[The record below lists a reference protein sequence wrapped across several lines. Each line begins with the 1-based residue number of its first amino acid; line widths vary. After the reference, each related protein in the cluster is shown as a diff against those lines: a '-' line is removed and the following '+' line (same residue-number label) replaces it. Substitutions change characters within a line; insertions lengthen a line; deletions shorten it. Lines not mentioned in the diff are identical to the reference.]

1 LLVAVS
7 ASPYQVEPVDVGLR
21 GVVATGR
28 VARQRVALTV
38 RKRSAT
44 VPRMLR
50 DARGVAWVVALTAL
64 WVYALTLSPTV
75 AWRNFGEDSGDL
87 LVASATLGIPHPTGY
102 PLYVLLG
109 RVAGFLP
116 LGTVAFRINLVS
128 ALAGAASV
136 YFLARLALTLAGDT
150 RRWGASLAA
159 ASAALLYA
167 FSQGAWSQS
176 AVAEVYTLNAAFLGA
191 ILWALALAE
200 RTGAYR
206 PLALA
211 SYLFG
216 LGLTNHL
223 LLLAAAPALALVVAR
238 RLAARSIGVPG
249 IVLLL
254 LLAVWGIT
262 LDSYLPIRA
271 SRGPEFS
278 WGVPNTP
285 DRLFWVLTGRQ
296 YAGNFFHRSLPQ
308 LVRHV
313 VAGRW
318 WIDFG
323 WGVGLLLAGLVGVG
337 PSWRAASRTG
347 LLPVLAALAA
357 ALALVSAYS
366 IPDDVG
372 YWMPVAFLLCAIAG
386 SGLAALWSM
395 AGARLARLAL
405 AAFALA
411 VVVLGVVRNYR
422 EVDASADAT
431 PYVYA
436 HRNLE
441 TVEPNALIVSEYDG
455 RTFSLW
461 FYKATDFRQSH
472 PNLVVVYK
480 ALLVWPWYLH
490 HLAKRYPDLAVPP
503 GSNDPD
509 LLMNRLVARNIERR
523 PVYLVRDD
531 PGLARIFRLEP
542 TGYPLLPIF
551 RVRLKAP

>member
-1 LLVAVS
+1 M
-7 ASPYQVEPVDVGLR
+7 
-21 GVVATGR
+21 
-28 VARQRVALTV
+28 V
-38 RKRSAT
+38 RHT
-44 VPRMLR
+44 
-50 DARGVAWVVALTAL
+50 RGVAWVVALAAL
-64 WVYALTLSPTV
+64 WVYSLTLSPTV

-109 RVAGFLP
+109 RAAGFLP
-116 LGTVAFRINLVS
+116 LGTLAFRINLVS

-136 YFLARLALTLAGDT
+136 YFLARLALTLAGDGE
-150 RRWGASLAA
+150 RFGAPFAA

-191 ILWALALAE
+191 ILLALAMAE
-200 RTGAYR
+200 RTGDFR

-223 LLLAAAPALALVVAR
+223 LLLAVAPALAYVITR
-238 RLAARSIGVPG
+238 RLVAGSIGLPG

-254 LLAVWGIT
+254 LLVIWGIS

-285 DRLFWVLTGRQ
+285 GRLLWVLTGRQ
-296 YAGNFFHRSLPQ
+296 YAGNFFHRSLPD
-308 LVRHV
+308 LIHHLLT
-313 VAGRW
+313 GRW
-318 WIDFG
+318 WVDFG
-323 WGVGLLLAGLVGVG
+323 WGIALPAIGLLGLAM
-337 PSWRAASRTG
+337 SWRNG
-347 LLPVLAALAA
+347 LPRGVLPVLIALIA

-372 YWMPVAFLLCAIAG
+372 YWMPVSFLLCALAG
-386 SGLAALWSM
+386 SGLAALWSR
-395 AGARLARLAL
+395 ADARAARLAL
-405 AAFALA
+405 GALA
-411 VVVLGVVRNYR
+411 LAAVLFLIARNYR
-422 EVDASADAT
+422 EVDASTDAT

-441 TVEPNALIVSEYDG
+441 AVEPNALIVSDYDG
-455 RTFSLW
+455 RTFALW
-461 FYKATDFRQSH
+461 FYEATDFRRSH
-472 PNLVVVYK
+472 PKLVVAYK
-480 ALLVWPWYLH
+480 SLLVWPWYLH
-490 HLAKRYPDLAVPP
+490 HLAKRNPDLALPP
-503 GSNDPD
+503 VSSDTD
-509 LLMNRLVARNIERR
+509 LLMNRLVARNIGCR

-531 PGLARIFRLEP
+531 PGLAPVFRVEP
-542 TGYPLLPIF
+542 VGYPLIPIF